1 MVWPTPNESSFEI
14 AIMLAQVNAAMAVVN
29 LIESPVPYTFPEVQ
43 IALSEGGIGWIPA
56 QLERRDGMYERH
68 RGWARKDGLKPSDVF
83 RRNFYGA
90 FVQVEVGVAFRNRIG
105 VDRIMWECDYPHVE
119 EPWPGSQGF
128 GYSRNRN
135 RYTSEVS
142 PSISTGTLS
151 ISSTSSGPK

>member
-1 MVWPTPNESSFEI
+1 
-14 AIMLAQVNAAMAVVN
+14 MAVVN

-56 QLERRDGMYERH
+56 QLERCDRMYERH

-90 FVQVEVGVAFRNRIG
+90 FVEDEVGLAFRDRIG

-119 EPWPGSQGF
+119 APMPGSQAVVEKLLAGVPREEAELITN
-128 GYSRNRN
+128 GNARRLYRW
-135 RYTSEVS
+135 
-142 PSISTGTLS
+142 PA
-151 ISSTSSGPK
+151 